1 MLTLADMSREIF
13 RSGDRLA
20 CLSGGLKVTV
30 SRSVSRSPVR
40 LRDNFC
46 LFISEP
52 WSVSSSLLIFSK
64 EDILFLSNVL
74 AGMGGGIF
82 STEVSST
89 TEESTTNRVALY
101 NFVFENLDKLY
112 NIWKDK
118 DKAN

>member
-13 RSGDRLA
+13 RSGDLLT
-20 CLSGGLKVTV
+20 CLSSWLKEIE

-40 LRDNFC
+40 FNDNFC

-52 WSVSSSLLIFSK
+52 WPGSPSHSASLLIFIN

-82 STEVSST
+82 STEVSSRTEGSAT
-89 TEESTTNRVALY
+89 T
-101 NFVFENLDKLY
+101 
-112 NIWKDK
+112 II
-118 DKAN
+118 